1 LEGAFR
7 CACFHQALCGW
18 TAGHSGCDRAY
29 KLMEVTMVRPE
40 ATASGDLQ
48 GCSLV
53 DGW

>member
-1 LEGAFR
+1 
-7 CACFHQALCGW
+7 
-18 TAGHSGCDRAY
+18 
-29 KLMEVTMVRPE
+29 MEVTMVRPE